1 MTQPSAD
8 GAGSGGPASRRAF
21 LGLGAAAVAAGISAT
36 VAACSG
42 DHPAPSAA
50 AASAGRPRGAPRRAL
65 AENSRPGDPNWEIR
79 HLGAPDAI
87 EGYAGASSVL
97 TGEPFPLFVST
108 TAAGFR
114 VTAFRLGWYAGDG
127 ARQVW
132 RSGPL
137 RGHRQQRASLAG
149 ATNTVWADWDP
160 SAEVPTDDWPPGAYL
175 LRLDADSGAQRYV
188 PVTVRSPRTAGQVVI
203 KNCVATW
210 QAYNT
215 WGGYDLYAGPGSSY
229 AARSLA
235 VSLDRPYDANGA
247 AMFLTYERNVV
258 KLAERMGLPLAY
270 LTGMDIAADPRLLDG
285 ASALVSPGHDEYW
298 TPAERAHVTAAR
310 DAGVNLAFLG
320 ANAMFRRIRL
330 DATTLGAD
338 RLVICYKTS
347 YPRDPM
353 FGVQDALVTSDWREP
368 PRPDPESSLIGTLY
382 EGYPAV
388 ASYVVTAPDSWVFA
402 GTGVA
407 AGARFGNL
415 VGVEYDRV
423 NPAYPVPRPIQVL
436 SHSPLVCQGAASF
449 GDSAYYT
456 HAGGAGVFNAGT
468 MRWVEAIFGDR
479 PHGISGMTSSFVQQV
494 TANVLRAFADGPAA
508 DTHPARDNLD
518 AVHEYSGDPIGNPAA
533 LQLAGLPLQQAGDR
547 AGQSLGEFREEPLA
561 FGRRRADRVAEDAVG
576 AHHAHA
582 PLAQHRHDLAD
593 RLRITGLG
601 VIKLD
606 GRGRQREHDR
616 GLEAAG
622 VRVALRQPGV
632 PRVCRPALVAQGGD
646 GRLDRGGVAA
656 VPVDQQQG
664 GPVQAGVAAKLD
676 QADGQRLGADGQ
688 RAGEVRV
695 LAARADAERGRQ
707 GDARPARAGPPRY
720 RHGDPRVSVE
730 RQMRPVLLQRPHR
743 HDEQPPRP
751 RLDLRPP
758 RARQLEHGSSSA
770 VLSLRSTRR

>member
-1 MTQPSAD
+1 MNRLDAD
-8 GAGSGGPASRRAF
+8 DGDSGRGHGGHDDGRPSRRAF
-21 LGLGAAAVAAGISAT
+21 LGLGAAAVATGISAT
-36 VAACSG
+36 VAACSS
-42 DHPAPSAA
+42 DHPAPGAA
-50 AASAGRPRGAPRRAL
+50 DASGGTPRRAR
-65 AENSRPGDPNWEIR
+65 AVPENSRPGDPHWEIR

-97 TGEPFPLFVST
+97 TGESFPLFVST

-127 ARQVW
+127 ARRVW

-137 RGHRQQRASLAG
+137 HGHRQQRVSMAG
-149 ATNTVWADWDP
+149 ATNTVRADWDP
-160 SAEVPTDDWPPGAYL
+160 STEVPTDDWPPGAYL

-188 PVTVRSPRTAGQVVI
+188 PVTIRSARTAGQVVI

-229 AARSLA
+229 SARSLA

-247 AMFLTYERNVV
+247 AVFLTYERNVV

-270 LTGMDIAADPRLLDG
+270 LTGMDIDADPHLLDG
-285 ASALVSPGHDEYW
+285 ASALISPGHDEYW

-310 DAGVNLAFLG
+310 DAGVNLAFFG

-330 DATTLGAD
+330 DAGG

-347 YPRDPM
+347 YTEDPM
-353 FGVQDALVTSDWREP
+353 YGKDNALVTSDWREP
-368 PRPDPESSLIGTLY
+368 PDPSPESSLIGTLY

-388 ASYVVTAPDSWVFA
+388 APYVVAAPDSWVLA
-402 GTGVA
+402 GTGVV

-479 PHGISGMTSSFVQQV
+479 PHGISGTTSSFVRQV

-508 DTHPARDNLD
+508 DAHPARDNLD
-518 AVHEYSGDPIGNPAA
+518 AMREYSGDPIGNPAA
-533 LQLAGLPLQQAGDR
+533 LQLAGLLLQQPGDR

-561 FGRRRADRVAEDAVG
+561 FGRRRAGRVAEDAVA
-576 AHHAHA
+576 AHRAHS
-582 PLAQHRHDLAD
+582 PLAQYRHDLAD
-593 RLRITGLG
+593 RPGLTR
-601 VIKLD
+601 L
-606 GRGRQREHDR
+606 GRVQAHRARGQREHDR
-616 GLEAAG
+616 GLEPAG
-622 VRVALRQPGV
+622 VRVAAGQPGV
-632 PRVCRPALVAQGGD
+632 PGVRGPALVAKSAGR
-646 GRLDRGGVAA
+646 RLDRGGVAA

-676 QADGQRLGADGQ
+676 QAGGKRLGADGQ
-688 RAGEVRV
+688 GAGEVRV
-695 LAARADAERGRQ
+695 LAARADAERGCQ
-707 GDARPARAGPPRY
+707 GDARPARAGPPRH
-720 RHGDPRVSVE
+720 RHGDPRVGVE
-730 RQMRPVLLQRPHR
+730 RQMRPVLLQRP
-743 HDEQPPRP
+743 
-751 RLDLRPP
+751 
-758 RARQLEHGSSSA
+758 
-770 VLSLRSTRR
+770 